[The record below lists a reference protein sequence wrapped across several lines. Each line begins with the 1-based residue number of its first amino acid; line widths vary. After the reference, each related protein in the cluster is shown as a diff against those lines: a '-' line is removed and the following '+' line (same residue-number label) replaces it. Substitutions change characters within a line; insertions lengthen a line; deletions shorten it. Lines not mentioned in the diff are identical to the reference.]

1 MNALWSWDL
10 NEHLTF
16 AVRSPSPD
24 WLAEYPGGHL
34 GPRADLGR
42 HTLAV
47 PPSSG
52 FLHLRAESLRRL

>member
-10 NEHLTF
+10 NEHYPL

-24 WLAEYPGGHL
+24 WLAKCPGGHL
-34 GPRADLGR
+34 CPRADLGR
-42 HTLAV
+42 HKLAV

-52 FLHLRAESLRRL
+52 ILHLRAESLRRL